1 MQVSEV
7 LMIFVGGYILLSLI
21 LIPFQYRYVEQMEKM
36 RKENEKKGV
45 SQGEMMENMKFE
57 EQVLHA
63 NVQGSMIFFLAN
75 ILATIVY
82 KIKHREKNAR

>member
-1 MQVSEV
+1 MSEV

-36 RKENEKKGV
+36 RKANEMKGI

-63 NVQGSMIFFLAN
+63 NVQGSMLFILPN
-75 ILATIVY
+75 ILATIIY
-82 KIKHREKNAR
+82 KVKHWDRTAK

>member
-1 MQVSEV
+1 MDKVFF
-7 LMIFVGGYILLSLI
+7 IFVGGYILLSLI

-36 RKENEKKGV
+36 RKENEKKGKG
-45 SQGEMMENMKFE
+45 QGEMMEDMGFE

-63 NVQGSMIFFLAN
+63 NVQGSMFFILAN

-82 KIKHREKNAR
+82 KVKHREKAAR

>member
-1 MQVSEV
+1 MNEV
-7 LMIFVGGYILLSLI
+7 LMIFVGSYILLSLI

-36 RKENEKKGV
+36 RKVNEKKGI
-45 SQGEMMENMKFE
+45 SQSEMMENMKFE
-57 EQVLHA
+57 EQILHA

-82 KIKHREKNAR
+82 KMKQRQKVAR

>member
-1 MQVSEV
+1 
-7 LMIFVGGYILLSLI
+7 
-21 LIPFQYRYVEQMEKM
+21 
-36 RKENEKKGV
+36 
-45 SQGEMMENMKFE
+45 MKFE

-82 KIKHREKNAR
+82 KIKHREKDAR

>member
-1 MQVSEV
+1 MSE
-7 LMIFVGGYILLSLI
+7 IFFIFIIGYVLLSLI

-36 RKENEKKGV
+36 RKENEKKGK
-45 SQGEMMENMKFE
+45 SQGEMMEDMGFE

-63 NVQGSMIFFLAN
+63 NVQGNMLFFLAN

-82 KIKHREKNAR
+82 KVKHREKAER

>member
-1 MQVSEV
+1 MREV
-7 LMIFVGGYILLSLI
+7 LLIFLGGYILLSLI

-82 KIKHREKNAR
+82 KIKHREKAAR

>member
-1 MQVSEV
+1 MSEF

-36 RKENEKKGV
+36 RIANEKKGIG
-45 SQGEMMENMKFE
+45 QGEMMENMKFE

-63 NVQGSMIFFLAN
+63 NVQGSMLFFLPN
-75 ILATIVY
+75 ILATIIY
-82 KIKHREKNAR
+82 KIKHREKAAR